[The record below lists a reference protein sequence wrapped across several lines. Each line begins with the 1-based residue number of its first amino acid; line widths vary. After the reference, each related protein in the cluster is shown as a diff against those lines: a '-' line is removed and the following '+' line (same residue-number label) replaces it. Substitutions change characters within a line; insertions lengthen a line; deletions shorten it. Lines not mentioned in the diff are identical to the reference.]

1 MRNIKPEETVM
12 ATTAPFD
19 ILSHEKAVVRLDAG
33 CAWAYLTDNG
43 ERVGVAFAGPSRY
56 IIDAIVETSKG
67 AVGHTKSAALKGV
80 QIYLG
85 KTEVETV
92 SQPLTADVIGKLG
105 YNDTGAFLNEVRSSV
120 EKHLDNGHKNV
131 VKDRSSSVLLG
142 TTEDD
147 KSVVIATKPESLA
160 FVQDKRVFIDG
171 EGRSVSIGKSGIVI
185 RREDGRAIVLGSDKL
200 PDLEWLREIGP
211 MVSDKVSRAMRG
223 LGHMRG
229 FYDWEPSA
237 EHLHSCCGDDESDE
251 L

>member
-12 ATTAPFD
+12 TTNAPFD

-33 CAWAYLTDNG
+33 CAWVYLTDNG

-56 IIDAIVETSKG
+56 IVDAIVETSKG
-67 AVGHTKSAALKGV
+67 AVGQTKSSALKGV

-85 KTEVETV
+85 KTEVEKA
-92 SQPLTADVIGKLG
+92 SQPSTADFLGRFG
-105 YNDTGAFLNEVRSSV
+105 YNDAAAFLNEVRSVV
-120 EKHLDNGHKNV
+120 EKHLEDGHKIV
-131 VKDRSSSVLLG
+131 VKGRSSSVLLG

-147 KSVVIATKPESLA
+147 RSVVIATKPESLA

-171 EGRSVSIGKSGIVI
+171 EGRSVSVSKSGIVI
-185 RREDGRAIVLGSDKL
+185 RRQDGRAIVLGRDKI

-223 LGHMRG
+223 LGHIRG

-237 EHLHSCCGDDESDE
+237 EHSHCSCDDDESDE